1 MVAVGITHAQHLVDV
16 EDVLDDSVCN
26 TYKYKYKYS
35 NTNTNTCTCT
45 NTNTFLGSYDRD
57 PWSEQRCAH
66 RRSDTIFSGG
76 GTNDKDG

>member
-1 MVAVGITHAQHLVDV
+1 MGHDRRSLGNFVGYTSSQ
-16 EDVLDDSVCN
+16 SVQELIHVRV
-26 TYKYKYKYS
+26 
-35 NTNTNTCTCT
+35 
-45 NTNTFLGSYDRD
+45 TFLGSYDRD